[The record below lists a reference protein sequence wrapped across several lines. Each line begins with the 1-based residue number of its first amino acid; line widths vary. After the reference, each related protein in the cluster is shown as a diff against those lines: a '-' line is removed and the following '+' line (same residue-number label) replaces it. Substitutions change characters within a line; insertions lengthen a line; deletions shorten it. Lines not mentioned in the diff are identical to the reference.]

1 LESPELQLCSQ
12 LHLWLNIG
20 TSKPCELFATI
31 NTMDKPWESEQ
42 LSLPP
47 RSSKKL
53 PHPMTK
59 DLDWL
64 TKKIPNRWQTKLGN
78 AREISIKALDNLQFS
93 TKVLQAKPGEVIKL
107 KFTNPDVVP
116 HNWALL
122 QPGTLEKVGD
132 LANRLIGAPDAYLKQ
147 YVPDTDAVICYTDIV
162 DPGSESAIYF
172 AAPSQ
177 PGKYPYLC
185 TFPGHWMVMNGVL
198 EVTE

>member
-1 LESPELQLCSQ
+1 
-12 LHLWLNIG
+12 
-20 TSKPCELFATI
+20 
-31 NTMDKPWESEQ
+31 
-42 LSLPP
+42 
-47 RSSKKL
+47 
-53 PHPMTK
+53 
-59 DLDWL
+59 
-64 TKKIPNRWQTKLGN
+64 
-78 AREISIKALDNLQFS
+78 
-93 TKVLQAKPGEVIKL
+93 L

-122 QPGTLEKVGD
+122 QPGALEKVGD

-162 DPGSESAIYF
+162 DPGSEFAIYF